1 MASAFKLNLYTP
13 KGVVIRDL
21 ECNDIVIPTVRG
33 EINILP
39 EHTHI
44 LTELSTGVLTAKS
57 ANGVRHFSVTA
68 GLCRVL
74 ADTVTIL
81 SFTSERV
88 EDVDIERAKSAKARA
103 MDRLSG
109 KESLS
114 DVDMIKFRRKL
125 ERAEMRLRAANLR

>member
-1 MASAFKLNLYTP
+1 MASAFKLNLFTP
-13 KGVVIRDL
+13 KGVVIKDL

-44 LTELSTGVLTAKS
+44 LTELSTGILTAKTS
-57 ANGVRHFSVTA
+57 MGTRHFSVTA

-74 ADTVTIL
+74 KDTVTVL
-81 SFTSERV
+81 SFTSERA
-88 EDVDIERAKSAKARA
+88 EDIDLERAKSAKAKA

-109 KESLS
+109 KENLT
-114 DVDMIKFRRKL
+114 DVDLIKFRRKL
-125 ERAEMRLRAANLR
+125 ERAELRLRLGNLR

>member
-1 MASAFKLNLYTP
+1 MAAAFKLNLYTP

-44 LTELSTGVLTAKS
+44 LTELSTGILTAKTP
-57 ANGVRHFSVTA
+57 NGVRNFSVTA

-81 SFTSERV
+81 SFTSERA
-88 EDVDIERAKSAKARA
+88 EDVDIERAKSAKAKA

-109 KESLS
+109 KESLT
-114 DVDMIKFRRKL
+114 DVDLIKFRRKL

>member
-1 MASAFKLNLYTP
+1 MAAAFKLNLYTP
-13 KGVVIRDL
+13 KGVVIKDL

-44 LTELSTGVLTAKS
+44 LTELSTGVLTAKTPM
-57 ANGVRHFSVTA
+57 GLRHFSVTA

-74 ADTVTIL
+74 QDTVTIL
-81 SFTSERV
+81 SFTSERA
-88 EDVDIERAKSAKARA
+88 EDIDLERAKSAKSKA

-109 KESLS
+109 KENLT
-114 DVDMIKFRRKL
+114 DVDLIKFRRKL
-125 ERAEMRLRAANLR
+125 ERAELRLRLANLK

>member
-13 KGVVIRDL
+13 KGVVVKDL

-44 LTELSTGVLTAKS
+44 LTELSTGILTAKTPMGTR
-57 ANGVRHFSVTA
+57 NFSVTA

-81 SFTSERV
+81 SFTSERA
-88 EDVDIERAKSAKARA
+88 EDVDMERAKAAKAKA

-109 KESLS
+109 KDNLT
-114 DVDMIKFRRKL
+114 DVDLIKFRRKL

>member
-13 KGVVIRDL
+13 KGVVIKDL

-44 LTELSTGVLTAKS
+44 LTELSTGILTAKTPM
-57 ANGVRHFSVTA
+57 GLRHFSVTA

-74 ADTVTIL
+74 QDTVTIL
-81 SFTSERV
+81 SFTSERA
-88 EDVDIERAKSAKARA
+88 EDIDLERARSAKAKA
-103 MDRLSG
+103 HDRLSG
-109 KESLS
+109 KETLT
-114 DVDMIKFRRKL
+114 DVDLIKFRRKM
-125 ERAEMRLRAANLR
+125 ERAELRLRLANLK

>member
-13 KGVVIRDL
+13 KGVVIKDL

-44 LTELSTGVLTAKS
+44 LTELSTGILTAKTS
-57 ANGVRHFSVTA
+57 MGIRHFSVTA

-74 ADTVTIL
+74 KDTVTIL
-81 SFTSERV
+81 SFTSERA
-88 EDVDIERAKSAKARA
+88 EDVDMERAKSAKAKA
-103 MDRLSG
+103 HDRLSG
-109 KESLS
+109 KENLT
-114 DVDMIKFRRKL
+114 DVDLIKFRRKL
-125 ERAEMRLRAANLR
+125 ERAELRLRLANLK

>member
-1 MASAFKLNLYTP
+1 MASAFKLNLFTP
-13 KGVVIRDL
+13 KGVVIKDL

-39 EHTHI
+39 DNTHI
-44 LTELSTGVLTAKS
+44 LTELSTGVLTAKTTM
-57 ANGVRHFSVTA
+57 GLRHFSVTA

-81 SFTSERV
+81 SFTSERA
-88 EDVDIERAKSAKARA
+88 EDIDLERAKSAKAKA

-109 KESLS
+109 KENLT
-114 DVDMIKFRRKL
+114 DVDLIKFRRKL
-125 ERAEMRLRAANLR
+125 ERAELLLRLANLK